1 MERKNQVDR
10 GYTRCVLLF
19 SNKHSSSSVKG
30 NKHFWWWKFTWL
42 VAAFPP
48 VKFRMQIIK
57 KRKLPW
63 FEDIDEVV
71 VVGDEVLLPDA
82 TIVVIKVEAKM
93 SIWLKI
99 ILFNWTNI
107 MIELNEPQERKQFI
121 NSNEIGIRNEVL
133 LVEVRLLLVMLTSL
147 PVIKLLN
154 CSLEREMEFLFLL
167 CLSLSL
173 FSFFT

>member
-1 MERKNQVDR
+1 
-10 GYTRCVLLF
+10 
-19 SNKHSSSSVKG
+19 
-30 NKHFWWWKFTWL
+30 
-42 VAAFPP
+42 
-48 VKFRMQIIK
+48 
-57 KRKLPW
+57 
-63 FEDIDEVV
+63 
-71 VVGDEVLLPDA
+71 
-82 TIVVIKVEAKM
+82 
-93 SIWLKI
+93 
-99 ILFNWTNI
+99 

-173 FSFFT
+173 PLFLFYLKAPILVPQVKNCLKDEVTDLISLDV